1 MSMIEISPSKMEDIM
16 INQNDEPDETITIYV
31 KDEKKQT
38 KGGRDKT
45 IMQESIHDQQAWEN
59 TNENIPTNMERDEIY
74 HMHKPNEPE
83 ACGTVEMND
92 KVNQSNSEQI
102 ERMISEEGGGDQQ
115 ACNANTGNKSIGKHQ
130 ISKDS
135 YPDENDEESKFGV
148 NKKEGAGDNYGCD
161 ANDGNMQ
168 VTMEKSEI
176 TYNNDSS
183 GPAVNITNVQIDM
196 NLQKSDNMIMPDNI
210 DDQQARVVNMCKIAE
225 NKEDSSSDSGDE
237 GGIWFTAPVTYIEE
251 YHLPTYFDEERPT
264 YYGWDESMWSYVE
277 RKEKFSSYFGDKSD
291 IWIAEPALHAE
302 GHSNPPTYREPANQ
316 YARKIKL
323 FPTPEITE
331 DPWPSESERIS
342 DDTAKNTI
350 QGKSSKKRRLLS
362 FFRCFSRTSR
372 KQKKVHH
379 EKSISGDSKR
389 AIDESRKNVSEDTAS
404 PGCSILSWFFSS
416 RK

>member
-1 MSMIEISPSKMEDIM
+1 MSMMEISPSKIEDIM
-16 INQNDEPDETITIYV
+16 INQNDEPDETVTIYV

-59 TNENIPTNMERDEIY
+59 NNENIPTNTERDEIY

-102 ERMISEEGGGDQQ
+102 ERMISEEGGGDQHV
-115 ACNANTGNKSIGKHQ
+115 CNANTVNKSIGKHQ
-130 ISKDS
+130 ICKDS

-161 ANDGNMQ
+161 SNDGNMQ
-168 VTMEKSEI
+168 VTMENSEI
-176 TYNNDSS
+176 IHNNASS
-183 GPAVNITNVQIDM
+183 GPEINITNVQIDM
-196 NLQKSDNMIMPDNI
+196 NLQKSDMIMPDNI
-210 DDQQARVVNMCKIAE
+210 NGHQARVVNMCKIAE

-277 RKEKFSSYFGDKSD
+277 RKEKFSSYFG
-291 IWIAEPALHAE
+291 
-302 GHSNPPTYREPANQ
+302 
-316 YARKIKL
+316 
-323 FPTPEITE
+323 
-331 DPWPSESERIS
+331 ERIS

-362 FFRCFSRTSR
+362 FFRCFSRTAR

-379 EKSISGDSKR
+379 EKSISGDSER
-389 AIDESRKNVSEDTAS
+389 AIDESRKNVSEDIVS

>member
-1 MSMIEISPSKMEDIM
+1 MSMMEISPSKIEDIM
-16 INQNDEPDETITIYV
+16 INQNDEPDETVTIYV

-59 TNENIPTNMERDEIY
+59 NNENIPTNTERDEIY

-102 ERMISEEGGGDQQ
+102 ERMISEEGGGDQHV
-115 ACNANTGNKSIGKHQ
+115 CNANTVNKSIGKHQ
-130 ISKDS
+130 ICKDS

-161 ANDGNMQ
+161 SNDGNMQ
-168 VTMEKSEI
+168 VTMENSEI
-176 TYNNDSS
+176 IHNNASS
-183 GPAVNITNVQIDM
+183 GPEINITNVQIDM
-196 NLQKSDNMIMPDNI
+196 NLQKSDMIMPDNI
-210 DDQQARVVNMCKIAE
+210 NGHQARVVNMCKIAE

-331 DPWPSESERIS
+331 DPWVSESERIS

-362 FFRCFSRTSR
+362 FFR
-372 KQKKVHH
+372 
-379 EKSISGDSKR
+379 
-389 AIDESRKNVSEDTAS
+389 AIDESRKNVSEDIVS